1 MNEYNLNINLISN
14 IREDGEKILNF
25 FRRKIE
31 KTEIEK
37 IFDYWNWE
45 FNLNQSFDT
54 QVDIII
60 KKFIAFKDD
69 DEYESIPKEC
79 LIVISNESQA
89 ELILKKINDEINEKD
104 FMPLTLF
111 LYKEKKFN
119 INIEKKY
126 PNIDPR
132 IIFIENLDNL
142 DYFPDGNEFNPIQMI
157 LMRFCSIY
165 NELGE
170 RFHIGEKNNI
180 RTYELTKNS
189 FSFYL
194 NIFCLGKIR
203 QGKSTTVNCILNELK
218 ARESLG
224 GTSQTNKITYYE
236 VEKYPIKIYDL
247 PGFQD
252 KESINKAVEKMKE
265 LNVEI
270 ESLKQKFHIILY
282 ILNNKSI
289 DKFQDNEFLIFR
301 ELLNHKEA
309 KIIYILTHSGEK
321 DKKNGNVII
330 RKMNKSIKN
339 IIKKGIKEIK
349 EKEKLN
355 EDELQNLENKIIEKT
370 KIAQENT
377 VFVNFYK
384 EDEEPKLGINDL
396 FKTINKFFQETQS
409 YIHRND
415 DLVKKGE
422 TLKIAAKN
430 NLNNNLIGGSIVGCI
445 PLVDIIAQE
454 AYIKPN
460 AIKKASEI
468 FGLNYNDII
477 KEEENDLIEKASENT
492 LVGIAEGT
500 GYQFINTGFQKVAQT
515 ISTTVT
521 QNVDKYFCGI
531 KYGTQAV
538 ETTVDTTKYV
548 AKSIFK
554 GAFGV
559 GTVGISA
566 IIGGAL
572 GYYFT
577 SKNIDSIV
585 NKLYEY
591 YIKISPSIGRFYEEA
606 ANYLEQMQKKYT
618 DKTQTSK

>member
-60 KKFIAFKDD
+60 KKFIAFKDG

-236 VEKYPIKIYDL
+236 VENYPIKIYDL

-309 KIIYILTHSGEK
+309 KIIYIL
-321 DKKNGNVII
+321 
-330 RKMNKSIKN
+330 RK
-339 IIKKGIKEIK
+339 
-349 EKEKLN
+349 
-355 EDELQNLENKIIEKT
+355 
-370 KIAQENT
+370 
-377 VFVNFYK
+377 
-384 EDEEPKLGINDL
+384 
-396 FKTINKFFQETQS
+396 
-409 YIHRND
+409 R
-415 DLVKKGE
+415 
-422 TLKIAAKN
+422 
-430 NLNNNLIGGSIVGCI
+430 
-445 PLVDIIAQE
+445 
-454 AYIKPN
+454 
-460 AIKKASEI
+460 
-468 FGLNYNDII
+468 
-477 KEEENDLIEKASENT
+477 
-492 LVGIAEGT
+492 
-500 GYQFINTGFQKVAQT
+500 
-515 ISTTVT
+515 
-521 QNVDKYFCGI
+521 
-531 KYGTQAV
+531 
-538 ETTVDTTKYV
+538 
-548 AKSIFK
+548 
-554 GAFGV
+554 
-559 GTVGISA
+559 
-566 IIGGAL
+566 
-572 GYYFT
+572 
-577 SKNIDSIV
+577 
-585 NKLYEY
+585 
-591 YIKISPSIGRFYEEA
+591 
-606 ANYLEQMQKKYT
+606 
-618 DKTQTSK
+618 